1 MVGSKVPVV
10 ALPGTAVVKFPGV
23 EVVTLAVVTV
33 WVEFVVAVVLC
44 VVVKLLAVVDEL
56 LATVVKALAV
66 VEDSVLVL
74 VSFRFISQASADE
87 YSAHTK
93 LRQQQNSRIYYI
105 YLCSE
110 GWRTH
115 KVDAK
120 GINIQWQA

>member
-66 VEDSVLVL
+66 VEDSVLV
-74 VSFRFISQASADE
+74 SFRFISQASANE
-87 YSAHTK
+87 YSAHKK
-93 LRQQQNSRIYYI
+93 LHQQQNSRIYYI

-120 GINIQWQA
+120 GINIQWRA